1 MTTLLMILIALPND
15 NWPQFRGPAASG
27 TVAGAQLPATFS
39 VADGKEVRWKA
50 AVPGLAHSSPIVWGE
65 LVIVATAEGPQDD
78 PQLKLGLYGAG
89 DAATWQRA
97 LRLLAAGRLDVEP
110 IITHRVPLARA
121 EDGFRLA
128 LQKQAAKVLLIP
140 GEGA

>member
-1 MTTLLMILIALPND
+1 MKRGGQVVLLGIYGA
-15 NWPQFRGPAASG
+15 PAAIDP
-27 TVAGAQLPATFS
+27 TPM
-39 VADGKEVRWKA
+39 VRARKNIISA
-50 AVPGLAHSSPIVWGE
+50 
-65 LVIVATAEGPQDD
+65 
-78 PQLKLGLYGAG
+78 YGYGVG

-110 IITHRVPLARA
+110 IITHRVPLAHA

-140 GEGA
+140 DEGA